1 MLAALVVLG
10 LGASGLD
17 VTTETPDSLCP
28 PLEATRQ
35 AVQARVGEVAGG
47 PYRAVYTLV
56 RDAELGVDSV
66 RLVLTDGE
74 GQMLLERLLPV
85 PVGGCADLATA
96 IALVLERHFQGM
108 GGGAGEVGE
117 DPHEASDA
125 ADAPPAP
132 SAAPAARP
140 DSVPAVGSPVAASPS
155 AQQPPE
161 LRGTTPAPAWLR
173 LRAGGGLNHDSSPL
187 FTVGAEFRAAPWW
200 NVGLDAALAVV
211 PSRRSDRGYA
221 FESST
226 HAFWL
231 GSPFMVL

>member
-1 MLAALVVLG
+1 
-10 LGASGLD
+10 
-17 VTTETPDSLCP
+17 
-28 PLEATRQ
+28 
-35 AVQARVGEVAGG
+35 
-47 PYRAVYTLV
+47 
-56 RDAELGVDSV
+56 
-66 RLVLTDGE
+66 
-74 GQMLLERLLPV
+74 
-85 PVGGCADLATA
+85 
-96 IALVLERHFQGM
+96 
-108 GGGAGEVGE
+108 
-117 DPHEASDA
+117 
-125 ADAPPAP
+125 
-132 SAAPAARP
+132 
-140 DSVPAVGSPVAASPS
+140 VAASPS

-231 GSPFMVL
+231 GSPFMVRPSARWSLSAGPMLGLNRQQVDVVDEALLPEGSPTRWIPAFGAQVGLRFHATRRVFLDLLQRTAWQVAGARFEIADGQGQREEVLELPRLGWDVSLLLGAAL